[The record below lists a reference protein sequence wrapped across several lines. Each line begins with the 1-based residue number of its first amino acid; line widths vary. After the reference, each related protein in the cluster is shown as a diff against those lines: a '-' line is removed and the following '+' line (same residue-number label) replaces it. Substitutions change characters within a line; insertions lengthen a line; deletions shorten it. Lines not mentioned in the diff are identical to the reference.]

1 MVMVMVMCVACGLCV
16 HVLLCA
22 MCPAPYSSA
31 AFVTIPRGN
40 LLSRVDHAFHHV
52 SGVVYRLL

>member
-1 MVMVMVMCVACGLCV
+1 MRMVMVMCVACAFV
-16 HVLLCA
+16 YVLLCA